1 MSDKLNQEA
10 EELIKLVQNE
20 VCTEEGWKAHGRIR
34 IFKDYYNGIAFG
46 FKAGHASR
54 DAEVAEKDAEIM
66 RLKEKL
72 WAAEGRIKGMT
83 EGLEILKGEK

>member
-1 MSDKLNQEA
+1 MSDKLNQLA
-10 EELIKLVQNE
+10 EEYAIAPMAEADKAAALAKVGGFERVRELIRQ
-20 VCTEEGWKAHGRIR
+20 A
-34 IFKDYYNGIAFG
+34 

-83 EGLEILKGEK
+83 DGLEILKGEK